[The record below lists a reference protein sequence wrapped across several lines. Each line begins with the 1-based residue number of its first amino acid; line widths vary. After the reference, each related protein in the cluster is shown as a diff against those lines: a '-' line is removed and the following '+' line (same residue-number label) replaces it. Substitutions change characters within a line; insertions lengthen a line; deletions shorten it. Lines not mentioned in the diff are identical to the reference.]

1 MPAHHLRRTVE
12 IASIDQLQERFD
24 DRIANGFTYDD
35 FQYMTDESSTDF
47 LRTGVLSCYRAVL
60 GEDSGRIEPPQY
72 LLARQDWLK
81 LLHLSH
87 SDKARAFEEYA
98 GFYQRTDGQI
108 YNSDSFQLS
117 MYIDSYHLDLDR
129 RLYAGAKCN
138 ETITELYVPPSNL
151 ADFMHAAAEE
161 LARRKADVI
170 YGTIRLIERDDAT
183 FLNWARERYAC
194 VVFNLHFQHTE
205 HGVAK
210 VADDLRALIE
220 LATERVPFAFGVSR
234 NVRMAN

>member
-1 MPAHHLRRTVE
+1 MFGVVYSATLRLMPAHHLRRTVE

-108 YNSDSFQLS
+108 YNSDSF
-117 MYIDSYHLDLDR
+117 
-129 RLYAGAKCN
+129 
-138 ETITELYVPPSNL
+138 
-151 ADFMHAAAEE
+151 
-161 LARRKADVI
+161 
-170 YGTIRLIERDDAT
+170 
-183 FLNWARERYAC
+183 
-194 VVFNLHFQHTE
+194 
-205 HGVAK
+205 
-210 VADDLRALIE
+210 
-220 LATERVPFAFGVSR
+220 
-234 NVRMAN
+234 